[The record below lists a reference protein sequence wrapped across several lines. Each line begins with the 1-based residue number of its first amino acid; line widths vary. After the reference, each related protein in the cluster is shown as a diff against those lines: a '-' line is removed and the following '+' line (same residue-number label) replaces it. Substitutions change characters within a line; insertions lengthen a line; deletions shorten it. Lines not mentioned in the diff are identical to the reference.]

1 MAGNSTEGCCLIG
14 GVLFDH
20 FTVTNF
26 RTPCSVDVVRS
37 RPLWLIHALLIL
49 QCGCLQAVNEG
60 PAMILYLGTTDAD
73 EAKSRAHNLLGALAA
88 SVKAAVAAG
97 RQDDIA
103 FLYGRRGDGIM
114 GRVLEFAKVEAGA
127 VSGDGLILLNV
138 PEQAVFR

>member
-1 MAGNSTEGCCLIG
+1 MLPRIDASLTLRCECLQAVNEGPAATDST
-14 GVLFDH
+14 VM
-20 FTVTNF
+20 
-26 RTPCSVDVVRS
+26 
-37 RPLWLIHALLIL
+37 
-49 QCGCLQAVNEG
+49 CLQAVNEG

-88 SVKAAVAAG
+88 SAKAAAAAG

-103 FLYGRRGDGIM
+103 FLYGWRGDGIM

-127 VSGDGLILLNV
+127 VSCDGLILLNV